1 MKRVFDIRLK
11 LVRGL
16 RNGWRHGA
24 LQDASGGATAGL
36 LALPPAGAAAT

>member
-1 MKRVFDIRLK
+1 MKRVFEIRLK
-11 LVRGL
+11 LLRRF

-24 LQDASGGATAGL
+24 LQAASGGVAAGR